1 MATTGVFNGTSL
13 VVLIG
18 AEVIGFATSC
28 SLSMAIDAPDA
39 STKQS
44 LGWAEEIGGQ
54 KSWSL
59 TTDGLATVVPGA
71 VATYIST
78 TELSNLAFARTS
90 VLVKFTTINNGTS
103 PTPGVTPVP
112 GDTYYEGYAFIES
125 VDVTADME
133 NPVTYSVSFK
143 GTGPLTISQNP

>member
-1 MATTGVFNGTSL
+1 MATTSVFNGTSL

-18 AEVIGFATSC
+18 TEVIAFATSC
-28 SLSMAIDAPDA
+28 SLSIAIDAPDA

-44 LGWAEEIGGQ
+44 LGWADEIGGQ

-78 TELSNLAFARTS
+78 TELSNLAIARTA
-90 VLVKFTTINNGTS
+90 VTVKFTTVDNSTVG
-103 PTPGVTPVP
+103 GVTPVT
-112 GDTYYEGYAFIES
+112 GDTIYSGSAFIES
-125 VDVTADME
+125 VDMTADME
-133 NPVTYSVSFK
+133 SPVTYSVSFK
-143 GTGPLTISQNP
+143 GTGVLTIATNA

>member
-1 MATTGVFNGTSL
+1 MATTGIFNGTSL

-18 AEVIGFATSC
+18 SEVIGYATSC
-28 SLSMAIDAPDA
+28 SLSLAIDTPDS

-44 LGWAEEIGGQ
+44 LGWADEIGGQ

-59 TTDGLATVVPGA
+59 TTDGLATVVPGT

-78 TELSNLAFARTS
+78 AELNALAIARTAVS
-90 VLVKFTTINNGTS
+90 VKFTTVNNSTVD
-103 PTPGVTPVP
+103 GVTPVA
-112 GDTYYEGYAFIES
+112 GDVVYSGSAFIES
-125 VDVTADME
+125 VDLTADME

-143 GTGPLTISQNP
+143 GTGPLVIATNA

>member
-1 MATTGVFNGTSL
+1 MATTSVFNGTSL

-18 AEVIGFATSC
+18 TEVIAFATSC
-28 SLSMAIDAPDA
+28 SLSIAIDAPDA

-44 LGWAEEIGGQ
+44 LGWADEIGGQ

-78 TELSNLAFARTS
+78 TELSNLAIARTA
-90 VLVKFTTINNGTS
+90 VTVKFTTVNNDTVG
-103 PTPGVTPVP
+103 GVTPVT
-112 GDTYYEGYAFIES
+112 GDTIYSGSAFIES
-125 VDVTADME
+125 VDMTADME

-143 GTGPLTISQNP
+143 GTGVLTIATNA

>member
-18 AEVIGFATSC
+18 TEVIGYATSC
-28 SLSMAIDAPDA
+28 SLSIAIDTPDA

-44 LGWAEEIGGQ
+44 LGWADEIGGQ

-59 TTDGLATVVPGA
+59 TTDGLATVVPGT
-71 VATYIST
+71 VATYVT
-78 TELSNLAFARTS
+78 TAELNALAIARTA
-90 VLVKFTTINNGTS
+90 VTVKFTTVDNSTVGGI
-103 PTPGVTPVP
+103 TPVT
-112 GDTYYEGYAFIES
+112 GDVIYSGSAFIES
-125 VDVTADME
+125 VDMTVDME

-143 GTGPLTISQNP
+143 GTGVLTIATNA

>member
-1 MATTGVFNGTSL
+1 MATTSVFNGTSL
-13 VVLIG
+13 VVLISS
-18 AEVIGFATSC
+18 EVIAFATSC
-28 SLSMAIDAPDA
+28 SLSIAIDAPDA

-44 LGWAEEIGGQ
+44 LGWADEIAGQ

-78 TELSNLAFARTS
+78 TELSNLAIART
-90 VLVKFTTINNGTS
+90 LCTVKFTTVNNDTVG
-103 PTPGVTPVP
+103 GVTPVL
-112 GDTYYEGYAFIES
+112 GDTIYSGSAYIES
-125 VDVTADME
+125 VDMTADME

-143 GTGPLTISQNP
+143 GTGPLTIGTNA